1 LHNIDL
7 PNTSYNELGDE
18 EVLLLQNIENS
29 IAENRESSVL
39 ELNIS
44 NFDGG
49 IFYVSY
55 ELSHKYGFPQNRH
68 SH

>member
-7 PNTSYNELGDE
+7 PITSHNELGDE
-18 EVLLLQNIENS
+18 EVLLLWNIEKS
-29 IAENRESSVL
+29 IAKSRKSSVL

-44 NFDGG
+44 NVDGG

-55 ELSHKYGFPQNRH
+55 ELSHKYGFPQNRY